1 MERIRR
7 GIRDQRAGDDAE
19 RQAREL
25 AEVTL
30 ERCLEPLRTGA
41 HLVEHNRRLTPPG
54 RFDRDGQGRS
64 LAPEPFEFDEN
75 TVYVSSSGGT
85 MGKLIYLIRKLLNPF
100 LRLFFNPDPIILAM
114 VRQAE
119 INCRLLDLLDRV
131 NAELE
136 RTGKKF
142 AAREELDALNYEVTS
157 NLVTEMT
164 RLAVDMKNHR
174 MLVESVAG
182 RLGFEERRAQALEST
197 RQARSTP
204 QAGEAEGAESDGTAA
219 APTGAG
225 GADGGRGDARARA
238 RRARR
243 TRPPARRRRAAPLRA
258 TPRRRRLGRYS
269 GRAGAEAPDG
279 AAATDRASTAAEAS
293 AGPAGSP
300 SSSAA
305 RLPRL
310 PTRRRPR
317 KRADPRRRPTTP
329 GIDEARRRRPTLRR
343 GDRRRVEYLCRLIAE
358 QLARRHEVDVL
369 TTCARDDSTW
379 KNAIRRATTAP
390 RRHRPAFANEST
402 RDPASFEEHSDWIH
416 RHEHSADDE
425 AGVAE
430 AAGAV
435 VPRPAGVPGAASPRL
450 RRARLLRLPLRPDGP
465 GAAGGPG
472 AQHPRPRR
480 AGPAGDAPRPL
491 PRGVLAAGRHRLH
504 TAVERGFLKR
514 RFSIGARVEETVGCG
529 VDLPPSRLHEKPPSE
544 PSASPLSARGAVF
557 RRRHRLYGRLPFTTD
572 GSRPVRDARSC
583 STTSAAMPSPTA
595 TRRWC

>member
-1 MERIRR
+1 MAEFDTRTDSVDVTRLMERIRR
-7 GIRDQRAGDDAE
+7 GIRDQRGGDDAE

-85 MGKLIYLIRKLLNPF
+85 MGKLIYLIRKLLNPI

-119 INCRLLDLLDRV
+119 INSRLLDLLDRV
-131 NAELE
+131 NTELE

-197 RQARSTP
+197 GQARSTP

-219 APTGAG
+219 APT
-225 GADGGRGDARARA
+225 RS
-238 RRARR
+238 
-243 TRPPARRRRAAPLRA
+243 RRRRRRSRRRPGAGTQGASNETAGETAAPGGASPGDTA
-258 TPRRRRLGRYS
+258 T
-269 GRAGAEAPDG
+269 AEASGGTPGGPAPEATDG

-300 SSSAA
+300 SSSADA
-305 RLPRL
+305 APA
-310 PTRRRPR
+310 PPDAPPAAEASRP
-317 KRADPRRRPTTP
+317 APPPDDT
-329 GIDEARRRRPTLRR
+329 
-343 GDRRRVEYLCRLIAE
+343 GDR
-358 QLARRHEVDVL
+358 
-369 TTCARDDSTW
+369 
-379 KNAIRRATTAP
+379 
-390 RRHRPAFANEST
+390 
-402 RDPASFEEHSDWIH
+402 
-416 RHEHSADDE
+416 
-425 AGVAE
+425 
-430 AAGAV
+430 
-435 VPRPAGVPGAASPRL
+435 
-450 RRARLLRLPLRPDGP
+450 
-465 GAAGGPG
+465 
-472 AQHPRPRR
+472 
-480 AGPAGDAPRPL
+480 
-491 PRGVLAAGRHRLH
+491 
-504 TAVERGFLKR
+504 
-514 RFSIGARVEETVGCG
+514 
-529 VDLPPSRLHEKPPSE
+529 
-544 PSASPLSARGAVF
+544 
-557 RRRHRLYGRLPFTTD
+557 
-572 GSRPVRDARSC
+572 
-583 STTSAAMPSPTA
+583 
-595 TRRWC
+595 